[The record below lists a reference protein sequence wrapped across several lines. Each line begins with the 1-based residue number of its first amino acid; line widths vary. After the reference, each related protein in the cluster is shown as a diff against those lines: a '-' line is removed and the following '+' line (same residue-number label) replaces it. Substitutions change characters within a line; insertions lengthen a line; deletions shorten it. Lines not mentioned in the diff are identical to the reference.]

1 MKKSE
6 ITFEDLNLAMKEARD
21 RAEKVLKQMG
31 ISYLIVENDKIYSL
45 NPDGSREYIKE
56 VEFKMKNIQNL
67 KSK

>member
-6 ITFEDLNLAMKEARD
+6 ITYEDLSLAMKEARD
-21 RAEKVLKQMG
+21 RAEKVLKKMG

-67 KSK
+67 KYK